1 MNWLI
6 SILSF
11 IAGAAL
17 GAFFTI
23 GLWWTVKRITG
34 SGRPYM
40 LTVISFLARTTIV
53 LAGFYLILQLG
64 SYHIL
69 FALAGFV
76 IARTILAYKLRPNSE
91 KERRQTAG

>member
-1 MNWLI
+1 MNWLLYL
-6 SILSF
+6 LSF

-23 GLWWTVKRITG
+23 GLWWTVRRITG

-91 KERRQTAG
+91 KERRQTTG